1 MFQLCEKLFAKL
13 EPAATGGVIRSL
25 RSLYAKRGAY
35 VPPFFT
41 LFPRLAGS
49 LLRLGKSF
57 STTRKVVDLP
67 KFCKDFLDL
76 FVAMFYNRG
85 E

>member
-25 RSLYAKRGAY
+25 RSLYVKRGGATS
-35 VPPFFT
+35 PLFT

-49 LLRLGKSF
+49 LLRLDKSF
-57 STTRKVVDLP
+57 SATRKVVDLP

-76 FVAMFYNRG
+76 FVAMFYNKG
-85 E
+85 